1 MSAANR
7 GGTSTNRRKRSRELD
22 DDLPSSSAVPPSSP
36 PPSSPPVLPLDE
48 GDDDDLDPENE
59 LIGDIDDAD
68 EMAEDEDGID
78 LFADNFERDYRA
90 RKNDSYAGADID
102 DEGDYEDLDMATRR
116 QLEARLN
123 KRDLELARRR
133 RMPAAFLP
141 DEDGEGELDLTRQ
154 PRRRRHHYDEEQE
167 DEDMADN
174 IMEEELSLE
183 TLQDVKASS
192 LTDWVALP
200 AVHRTISREF
210 KSFLTEYTD
219 ENGISVYGTRVRTLG
234 EVNAESLE
242 VSYDHLSDSKA
253 ILAYFLANAPAE
265 VLTIFDQ
272 VAMEV
277 TLLHYPDYERIH
289 SEIHVRISDLPVHYT
304 LRQLRQTHLNC
315 LVRVSGVVTRRT
327 GVFPQLKYVRFN
339 CTKCGIVLGPFQQ
352 ESNVEVRISYC
363 QNCQSR
369 GPFTLNSE
377 KTIYRNYQ
385 KLTLQ
390 ESPGTVPAGRLPRHR
405 EVVLLWDLI
414 DSAKPGEEIEIT
426 GTYRNNYD
434 AQLNNRNGFPVFA
447 TMLEAN
453 HVVKSHDQ
461 LAGFRLTEED
471 ERKIRALSRDPQIVD
486 KIIASIAP
494 SIYGHTDIKTA
505 VALSLFGGVSK
516 IAQGKLNIRGDINIL
531 LLGDP
536 GTAKSQILKYVEKTA
551 HRAVFATGQGASAVG
566 LTASVRRDPLTSEW
580 TLEGGALVLADRG
593 TCLIDEFDKMN
604 DQDRTSIH
612 EAMEQQTISI
622 SKAGI
627 VTTLQA
633 RCAIIAAAN
642 PIGGRYNSTIP
653 FSQNVELTEP
663 ILSRFDI
670 LCVVR
675 DTVDPAEDERLAKFV
690 VNSHGR
696 AHPAASSSDANQN
709 AMDTAHDEE
718 IRDQQVNG
726 GEPKQEGEIPQELL
740 RKYILYAR
748 EKCRPKLYQ
757 IDQDKVARLFADMR
771 RESLATG
778 AYPITVRHLEAIMRI
793 SEAFCKMRLSEY
805 CISQDVDRAI
815 AVTVD
820 SFVGAQK
827 VSCKKALARAFAKYT
842 LAKPRSQRRE
852 NGRGGV
858 RSGPRA
864 TAVMA

>member
-1 MSAANR
+1 
-7 GGTSTNRRKRSRELD
+7 
-22 DDLPSSSAVPPSSP
+22 
-36 PPSSPPVLPLDE
+36 
-48 GDDDDLDPENE
+48 
-59 LIGDIDDAD
+59 
-68 EMAEDEDGID
+68 MAEDEDGID
-78 LFADNFERDYRA
+78 LFADNFERDYRS
-90 RKNDSYAGADID
+90 REDDVYGGADID
-102 DEGDYEDLDMATRR
+102 DEGDYDELDVAARR

-123 KRDLELARRR
+123 KRDRELARRR
-133 RMPAAFLP
+133 RMPAAFLQ
-141 DEDGEGELDLTRQ
+141 DEEEEGELDLTRQ

-167 DEDMADN
+167 DEDMQDD

-192 LTDWVALP
+192 LTDWVGLP

-219 ENGISVYGTRVRTLG
+219 EHGTSVYGTRVRTLG

-242 VSYDHLSDSKA
+242 VSYDHLSASKA

-315 LVRVSGVVTRRT
+315 LVRVTGVVTRRT

-363 QNCQSR
+363 HNCQSK

-377 KTIYRNYQ
+377 KTVYRNYQ
-385 KLTLQ
+385 KMTLQ

-405 EVVLLWDLI
+405 EVILLWDLI
-414 DSAKPGEEIEIT
+414 DSAKPGEEIEVT
-426 GTYRNNYD
+426 GIYRNNYD

-447 TMLEAN
+447 TILEAN

-471 ERKIRALSRDPQIVD
+471 EREIRQLSRDPQIVD
-486 KIIASIAP
+486 KIIESMAP

-516 IAQGKLNIRGDINIL
+516 VAQGKLNIRGDINIL

-566 LTASVRRDPLTSEW
+566 LTASVRKDPLTAEW

-675 DTVDPAEDERLAKFV
+675 DTVDPVEDERLAKFV

-696 AHPAASSSDANQN
+696 AHPAAHSNDGNQN
-709 AMDTAHDEE
+709 AMDIAREDG
-718 IRDQQVNG
+718 IRDQQING

-778 AYPITVRHLEAIMRI
+778 AYPITVGLLP
-793 SEAFCKMRLSEY
+793 SSSLPLSLPIVAACVY
-805 CISQDVDRAI
+805 C
-815 AVTVD
+815 
-820 SFVGAQK
+820 
-827 VSCKKALARAFAKYT
+827 Y
-842 LAKPRSQRRE
+842 RSD
-852 NGRGGV
+852 
-858 RSGPRA
+858 
-864 TAVMA
+864 

>member
-1 MSAANR
+1 
-7 GGTSTNRRKRSRELD
+7 
-22 DDLPSSSAVPPSSP
+22 
-36 PPSSPPVLPLDE
+36 
-48 GDDDDLDPENE
+48 
-59 LIGDIDDAD
+59 
-68 EMAEDEDGID
+68 MAEDEDGID
-78 LFADNFERDYRA
+78 LFADNFERDYRSREDDA
-90 RKNDSYAGADID
+90 YGGADID
-102 DEGDYEDLDMATRR
+102 DEGDYDELDVAARR

-123 KRDLELARRR
+123 KRDRELARRR
-133 RMPAAFLP
+133 RMPAAFLQ
-141 DEDGEGELDLTRQ
+141 DEEEEGELDLTRQ

-167 DEDMADN
+167 DEDMQDD

-219 ENGISVYGTRVRTLG
+219 EHGTSVYGTRVRTLG

-242 VSYDHLSDSKA
+242 VSYDHLSASKA

-315 LVRVSGVVTRRT
+315 LVRVTGVVTRRT

-363 QNCQSR
+363 HNCQSK

-377 KTIYRNYQ
+377 KTVYRNYQ
-385 KLTLQ
+385 KMTLQ

-405 EVVLLWDLI
+405 EVILLWDLI
-414 DSAKPGEEIEIT
+414 DSAKPGEEIEVT
-426 GTYRNNYD
+426 GIYRNNYD

-447 TMLEAN
+447 TILEAN

-471 ERKIRALSRDPQIVD
+471 EREIRQLSRDPQIVD
-486 KIIASIAP
+486 KIIASMAP

-516 IAQGKLNIRGDINIL
+516 VAQGKLNIRGDINIL

-566 LTASVRRDPLTSEW
+566 LTASVRKDPLTAEW

-675 DTVDPAEDERLAKFV
+675 DTVDPVEDERLAKFV

-696 AHPAASSSDANQN
+696 AHPAAHSSDGNQN
-709 AMDTAHDEE
+709 AMDIAREDG
-718 IRDQQVNG
+718 IRDQQING

-778 AYPITVRHLEAIMRI
+778 AYPITVGLLP
-793 SEAFCKMRLSEY
+793 SSSLPLSLPIVAACVY
-805 CISQDVDRAI
+805 C
-815 AVTVD
+815 
-820 SFVGAQK
+820 
-827 VSCKKALARAFAKYT
+827 Y
-842 LAKPRSQRRE
+842 RSD
-852 NGRGGV
+852 
-858 RSGPRA
+858 
-864 TAVMA
+864 